1 MDYNPPSLFK
11 RGITYKMQVQSH
23 SILIMC
29 QACRFFLKAGSDRQ
43 KTKDSERK
51 SGEASN
57 KVEH

>member
-1 MDYNPPSLFK
+1 MGYNPPSLFK

-29 QACRFFLKAGSDRQ
+29 QACRFFLKAGRDRQ
-43 KTKDSERK
+43 KKDFQRK